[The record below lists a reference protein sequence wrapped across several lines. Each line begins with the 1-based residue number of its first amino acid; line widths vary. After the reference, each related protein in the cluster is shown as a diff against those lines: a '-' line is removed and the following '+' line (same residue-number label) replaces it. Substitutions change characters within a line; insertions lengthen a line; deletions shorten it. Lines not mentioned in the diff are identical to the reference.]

1 MQPNQPI
8 GYNEQSTVI
17 DNVKKISLKVLT
29 AASQVEEISSIM
41 KLLPLFII
49 VLTIVAIIIMFI
61 VLMIFISNPTP
72 SNISILISQNIYSSV
87 YLFISI
93 INLIVICYIANPILV
108 TNNVVLVTN
117 QKPDAFTN
125 INKIIT
131 GATFPVMIVELIF
144 IVLAVMVITMLLVI
158 VSSLVRTYYVIQ
170 CPLDKKVQVLWWGK
184 TVDFVMHLSLICS
197 FVIYIYCQIHNKV
210 SIAWNRSNIINDSY
224 VRKLFII
231 TLAYYIIQVLFS
243 SIEYIISDNIISIN
257 KWENVTEVCDGTCT
271 NTSMS
276 HTDIIYLVLN
286 VMLCI
291 VIWII
296 ITIII
301 GCYVT
306 IGANTISLMELI
318 NMISKAFMTLLSGK
332 MTSASIDKFFSE
344 VKQIIDATIDTLP
357 KEKRSIWMWIPSYIS
372 TLKSQF
378 FSLFQTNYGV
388 APVKVVHKP

>member
-17 DNVKKISLKVLT
+17 DNVKKVSLKVLT

-49 VLTIVAIIIMFI
+49 VLTIVAIVIMFI

-72 SNISILISQNIYSSV
+72 SSISILISQNIYSSV

-108 TNNVVLVTN
+108 TNNVVPVTN

-197 FVIYIYCQIHNKV
+197 FVIYVYCQIHNKV
-210 SIAWNRSNIINDSY
+210 SIAWNKSNIINDSY

-257 KWENVTEVCDGTCT
+257 KWENVTEVCDGACT

-357 KEKRSIWMWIPSYIS
+357 KEKRSIWMWISSYIS
-372 TLKSQF
+372 TLKSKF
-378 FSLFQTNYGV
+378 LSLFKTNSGV
-388 APVKVVHKP
+388 APVKVVLKP

>member
-17 DNVKKISLKVLT
+17 DNVKKVSLKVLT
-29 AASQVEEISSIM
+29 AASQVEEISNIM

-108 TNNVVLVTN
+108 TNNVVPVTN

-197 FVIYIYCQIHNKV
+197 FVIYVYCQIHNKV
-210 SIAWNRSNIINDSY
+210 SIAWNKSNIINDSY

-257 KWENVTEVCDGTCT
+257 KWENVTEVCDGACT

-357 KEKRSIWMWIPSYIS
+357 KEKRSIWMWISSYIS
-372 TLKSQF
+372 TLKSKF
-378 FSLFQTNYGV
+378 LSLFKTNSGV
-388 APVKVVHKP
+388 APVKVVLKP

>member
-1 MQPNQPI
+1 MDSEEYKLPDEAI
-8 GYNEQSTVI
+8 KEATII
-17 DNVKKISLKVLT
+17 DNVTEVSLKVLKT
-29 AASQVEEISSIM
+29 ASKVEEISSIM

-49 VLTIVAIIIMFI
+49 ILTIVAIIIMFI

-108 TNNVVLVTN
+108 TNNVVHVTN
-117 QKPDAFTN
+117 QIPDAFTN

-144 IVLAVMVITMLLVI
+144 IVLAVMLITILLVI

-184 TVDFVMHLSLICS
+184 IVDFFMHLSLICS
-197 FVIYIYCQIHNKV
+197 FVIYVVFQLYNSFRH
-210 SIAWNRSNIINDSY
+210 RSNRVNESY
-224 VRKLFII
+224 TRKIFII
-231 TLAYYIIQVLFS
+231 TLVYYIVQLLFS

-257 KWENVTEVCDGTCT
+257 KWKKLTELCDGTST
-271 NTSMS
+271 NTSMP

-286 VMLCI
+286 VILCI

-296 ITIII
+296 IIIVI

-306 IGANTISLMELI
+306 IAGNTISLMELVNI
-318 NMISKAFMTLLSGK
+318 LSKAFMTLLSGK
-332 MTSASIDKFFSE
+332 MTSASIDIFFSE
-344 VKQIIDATIDTLP
+344 VKNKIAETVSTLHETKRPLWIESFIDTL
-357 KEKRSIWMWIPSYIS
+357 IPRFI
-372 TLKSQF
+372 
-378 FSLFQTNYGV
+378 SLFQSANSGV
-388 APVKVVHKP
+388 VTVKLL